1 MLKLNNWDIVTGEVP
16 DEISLAL
23 NLTNCPHRCPGCHS
37 PELRE
42 DRGEPVDKKLLNTLI
57 QQSTGITCVCFMGGD
72 NDLDSLVEALRMIRK
87 YYGLSLKTAWYTG
100 NNLSTDIPIFSLV
113 YSLLDYVKV
122 GPYIKEFGP
131 LTSKTTNQRM
141 YRIKDGQFID
151 ITYKFQTTN
160 L

>member
-23 NLTNCPHRCPGCHS
+23 NLTNCPHHCIGCHS

-42 DRGEPVDKKLLNTLI
+42 DRGEPVDKRLLNTLI
-57 QQSTGITCVCFMGGD
+57 QQSQGITCVCFMGGD
-72 NDLDSLVEALRMIRK
+72 NDLDSLIEALRIIKK
-87 YYGLSLKTAWYTG
+87 YYGMTLKTAWYTG
-100 NNLSTDIPIFSLV
+100 SDLDVEDPTHSLI

-122 GPYIKEFGP
+122 GPYIKEYGP

-141 YRIKDGQFID
+141 YWIKNGQFND
-151 ITYKFQTTN
+151 ITYRFRKTN